1 MKTDAN
7 LKKATVQM
15 AVGILALSAIMEV
28 IYAILA
34 LAIPALH
41 YAWSF
46 PVGNLFMA
54 CIMTLNFFL
63 MARGFYRAVD
73 TGDEAI
79 AKKQIQVSH
88 LLRTAMI
95 IFALVGCFVMDMNT
109 YAGGIAACITV
120 AFPQFTVFALR
131 MFHRVGENE
140 TPDIPAQ
147 DATAETANAATPDGD
162 GASDAAD
169 APEGD
174 SLPDTGEAK
183 TSPAAT
189 PTEETRGAGDAPAG
203 EENIH
208 D

>member
-15 AVGILALSAIMEV
+15 AVGILAFSAIMEV

-140 TPDIPAQ
+140 EPDIPAQ
-147 DATAETANAATPDGD
+147 EEYAPSGVGGASAATDT
-162 GASDAAD
+162 
-169 APEGD
+169 PEGD

-183 TSPAAT
+183 ASPAAM
-189 PTEETRGAGDAPAG
+189 PTEETRGTGDAPAG

>member
-15 AVGILALSAIMEV
+15 AVGILAFSAIMEV

-147 DATAETANAATPDGD
+147 EEYAPSGVGGASAAT
-162 GASDAAD
+162 D

-189 PTEETRGAGDAPAG
+189 PTEETRGAGDAPTG